1 MPRTLPDLRFSLAFA
16 IGLAA
21 HTDAAFALELDA
33 FTAKLQ
39 AGFAATDVELA
50 FEDATLAGDMITFTD
65 ATLTP
70 EGAPPLRFETMTFR
84 GVEEQPEGGYTVE
97 EARVPDVE
105 VEEDDT
111 VVTIRDISVSAL
123 EIPAGTGGDDPLAN
137 MVFYER
143 ARMGETSVVVDDT
156 EVFSL
161 DEMVIDVS
169 RRPDNAGLDTMVRA
183 EGMVADL
190 STVEDPK
197 VKAALEAFG
206 YERLTGRFALSAGWD
221 TEDGTVDIGDYA
233 LEVDDVGKL
242 ALALRF
248 SGYTPEFLDALQEM
262 QEQAETG
269 ASDEMT
275 GMAMLGLM
283 QQLTFERASVRFDD
297 AGLTVKALNYAGSQQ
312 GIDGEQMAAAV
323 KGMLPFFLGQ
333 LQNPE
338 FQQEISE
345 AVETFLDDPQSLTI
359 RADPEEPVPFM
370 SIVGAASAAP
380 QTLPDILNVTVSAN
394 E

>member
-1 MPRTLPDLRFSLAFA
+1 MPRMLPDFRFPLALA

-21 HTDAAFALELDA
+21 PADAAFALELDD
-33 FTAKLQ
+33 FTSKLQ
-39 AGFAATDVELA
+39 AALAGTDVELS
-50 FEDATLAGDMITFTD
+50 FDDATLSGDMV
-65 ATLTP
+65 TLTGAELQP
-70 EGAPPLRFETMTFR
+70 EGAPPFRFETMTFR
-84 GVEEQPEGGYTVE
+84 GVEEKSDGGYTVE

-105 VEEDDT
+105 VEEDGVT
-111 VVTIRDISVSAL
+111 VTMRDISVSAL
-123 EIPAGTGGDDPLAN
+123 DIPADTEGDEPLAN
-137 MVFYER
+137 MIFYER
-143 ARMGETSVVVDDT
+143 GRMGETSVVVDDT
-156 EVFSL
+156 EVFSI
-161 DEMVIDVS
+161 DETVIDVS
-169 RRPDNAGLDTMVRA
+169 RRPDNAGLDTTVRA

-190 STVEDPK
+190 SMVEDPK

-221 TEDGTVDIGDYA
+221 TEDGTVDISDYS

-242 ALALRF
+242 AVSLRF
-248 SGYTPEFLDALQEM
+248 SGYTPEFLAAVEET
-262 QEQAETG
+262 QEQAEAG
-269 ASDEMT
+269 ASEEMT
-275 GMAMLGLM
+275 GMAVLGLM

-297 AGLTVKALNYAGSQQ
+297 AGLTAKALDYAGSQQ

-345 AVETFLDDPQSLTI
+345 AVDTFLDDPQNLTI
-359 RADPEEPVPFM
+359 RADPEEPVSFM
-370 SIVGAASAAP
+370 TIVGAVSASP
-380 QTLPDILNVTVSAN
+380 QTLPDMLNVTVSAN